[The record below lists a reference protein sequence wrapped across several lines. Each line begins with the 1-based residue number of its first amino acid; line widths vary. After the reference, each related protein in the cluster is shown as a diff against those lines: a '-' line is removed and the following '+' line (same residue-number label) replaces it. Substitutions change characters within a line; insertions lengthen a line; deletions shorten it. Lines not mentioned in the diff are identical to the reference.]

1 MNPELPQNIEAERAL
16 LGAALISQDAFIRV
30 LPWMQAAWFYQERHR
45 QLYQALLDIRAA
57 GGTPDVKSLM
67 IALTGGGRLDALGGV
82 SYLAGLLENV
92 MPWQIEDYGREI
104 ERCAVLRALVG
115 AGTKITQLGYS
126 HDLAADEA
134 IGSAHQQLAK
144 ITVRSGTTGLITFD
158 TLADRQ
164 YEWLNAGVVPGIC
177 TGFRD
182 LDDITGGLHNGDL
195 ILVAARP
202 SMGKTALLL
211 NLADRIARGGEYDCL
226 IFSLEMG
233 RDQLMQRAA
242 AMEARLDLMR
252 LRMMRLNP
260 DDADRYMSALGTLAA
275 LPISVDDTS
284 NASVAMM
291 RASASRHQAE
301 RGRPLIL
308 FVDYIGLVAAPGFK
322 PDQRVAAVSSI
333 SRDLK
338 ILARELDCPVVA
350 LSQLS
355 RALEARQSKI
365 PMLSDLR
372 ESGALEQDAD
382 VVLFIYRDEVYD
394 GETDKKGIAELHI
407 AKHRNGPLGVVPM
420 RFDAATTRFDDLT
433 YREVDG
439 Y

>member
-1 MNPELPQNIEAERAL
+1 MTPELPQNIEAERAL
-16 LGAALISQDAFIRV
+16 LGAALISQDAFLRV
-30 LPWMQAAWFYQERHR
+30 LPWMHAAWFYQERHR
-45 QLYQALLDIRAA
+45 DLYQALLDIRAA
-57 GGTPDVKSLM
+57 GGTPDVKALM
-67 IALTGGGRLDALGGV
+67 IALTGGGTLDKLGGV
-82 SYLAGLLENV
+82 SYLAGLLEGV

-134 IGSAHQQLAK
+134 LGSAHQQLAK

-233 RDQLMQRAA
+233 RGDIAIRMACG
-242 AMEARLDLMR
+242 EVHLD
-252 LRMMRLNP
+252 
-260 DDADRYMSALGTLAA
+260 
-275 LPISVDDTS
+275 S
-284 NASVAMM
+284 NLL
-291 RASASRHQAE
+291 
-301 RGRPLIL
+301 RGRPDQAALEKARIPAGPVNEL
-308 FVDYIGLVAAPGFK
+308 HETIADPQVVARQLLQPHDAPDHST
-322 PDQRVAAVSSI
+322 PLPLAEVSSRSSASPI
-333 SRDLK
+333 
-338 ILARELDCPVVA
+338 CPRT
-350 LSQLS
+350 L
-355 RALEARQSKI
+355 
-365 PMLSDLR
+365 
-372 ESGALEQDAD
+372 GA
-382 VVLFIYRDEVYD
+382 
-394 GETDKKGIAELHI
+394 
-407 AKHRNGPLGVVPM
+407 
-420 RFDAATTRFDDLT
+420 
-433 YREVDG
+433 
-439 Y
+439 